1 MAGQAQAGAA
11 GAGTGAEAAAGAGN
25 GGGEGAPA
33 GASRLPG
40 PVRRRRVP
48 TMLQMETAECGAA
61 SLGMILAHYGLW
73 LPLERLREA
82 CHVSRDGSSAAAI
95 LRAARSF
102 GLRAQGWRVEPAAL
116 GQHRLPAIAFWDMNH
131 FVVIEGI
138 GRNRVFINDPAFG
151 PRSVSAEEFD
161 ASFTGI
167 LLTFEPEAAFR
178 PGGIRPGLV
187 RALFPRGPQTRQALV
202 LLAIIAL
209 CSVLPPLFVPAAGR
223 IFADN
228 IMVQHAREW
237 LRPLLVGMVG
247 AALLSAVLSW
257 LNGIVLTRLQRQLG
271 TTSAMQLMVH
281 MLRLPMGFFAQRHV
295 GDVVQRVDAARRLSH
310 TAVVSVSSA
319 LFSMMGA
326 LISAAIMLLYNVPM
340 ALACFAFALVDV
352 VIVWAIAG
360 VRADGVRRVT
370 LQRARLASAALGG
383 IQSIETVKASGGENE
398 LFARVA
404 GAQAALL
411 NMSQQLE
418 RTTVLLGLLPSAV
431 KSLSYAALLGW
442 GAVNVMNGTMTV
454 GILIA
459 FLAVLQAFHTPIEAV
474 MNAIAGFQ
482 ELRGDLERVEDTR
495 RYPVVAALA
504 GDAALSAAWPVHK
517 ARLTGFV
524 RVRDLAFAY
533 PGQPEL
539 LSGID
544 IDLTPG
550 RWVAVV
556 GASGS
561 GKSTLLRLVAGL
573 LAPTTGTVTFD
584 GVSAD
589 RIPRRVVAGS
599 LAFVEQ
605 DVVLFDGT
613 IRDNIALWDS
623 TLDFGRIVAAAEDAA
638 IHGDI
643 LQRRGQYAGP
653 VSEGGLNL
661 SGGQRQRLELARALA
676 VDPAILVLDEATSA
690 LDPVTEAAVLAS
702 LRRRGL
708 TVLATS
714 HRLSTIRDCDE
725 IIVMDK
731 GRIVQRGTHD
741 DLLATP
747 GPYATLV
754 QGE

>member
-1 MAGQAQAGAA
+1 MS
-11 GAGTGAEAAAGAGN
+11 
-25 GGGEGAPA
+25 GGEGADMTASQEEASRNDPGQAPA
-33 GASRLPG
+33 GPARLPR

-61 SLGMILAHYGLW
+61 SLGMVLAYYGLW

-95 LRAARSF
+95 LRAARGF
-102 GLRAQGWRVEPAAL
+102 GLKAQGWRLEPAAL

-131 FVVIEGI
+131 FVVIEGV
-138 GRNRVFINDPAFG
+138 GRNKVFINDPAFG
-151 PRSVSAEEFD
+151 PRAVSAEEFD
-161 ASFTGI
+161 RSFTGI
-167 LLTFEPEAAFR
+167 LLTFEPEEGFH
-178 PGGIRPGLV
+178 PGGERPSLIRS
-187 RALFPRGPQTRQALV
+187 LFPRGPQTRQALT
-202 LLAIIAL
+202 LLGLIAL
-209 CSVLPPLFVPAAGR
+209 CSVLPPIFVPAAGK

-228 IMVQHAREW
+228 IMVQHAHEW

-271 TTSAMQLMVH
+271 TTSALQLMVH
-281 MLRLPMGFFAQRHV
+281 MLRLPMGFFAQRHI
-295 GDVVQRVDAARRLSH
+295 GDIAQRMDAARRLSH
-310 TAVVSVSSA
+310 SAVVSVSSA

-326 LISAAIMLLYNVPM
+326 IISAAIMLLYNVPM

-352 VIVWAIAG
+352 FIVWAIAG

-370 LQRARLASAALGG
+370 LQRAKLASVALGG
-383 IQSIETVKASGGENE
+383 IQSIETVKAAGGENE

-404 GAQAALL
+404 GAQASFL

-418 RTTVLLGLLPSAV
+418 RTTVLLGILPSAV
-431 KSLSYAALLGW
+431 KSLSYAALLCW
-442 GAVNVMNGTMTV
+442 GALNVMNGSMTV

-459 FLAVLQAFHTPIEAV
+459 FLAVLQAFHTPIESV
-474 MNAIAGFQ
+474 MTAIAGFQ

-495 RYPVVAALA
+495 RYPAVAALA
-504 GDAALSAAWPVHK
+504 DDAARSAGWPSDR
-517 ARLTGFV
+517 ARLSGAV
-524 RVRDLAFAY
+524 SIRDLAFSY
-533 PGQPEL
+533 SGQASL

-544 IDLTPG
+544 IDLPPG
-550 RWVAVV
+550 KWVAVV

-561 GKSTLLRLVAGL
+561 GKSTLLRLVTGL
-573 LAPTTGTVTFD
+573 LAPTAGTVCFD
-584 GVSAD
+584 GMEAQY
-589 RIPRRVVAGS
+589 IPRRVLAGS

-613 IRDNIALWDS
+613 IRENIALWDP
-623 TLDFGRIVAAAEDAA
+623 TLDFGRIIAAAQDAA

-643 LQRRGQYAGP
+643 LHRRGQYASP
-653 VSEGGLNL
+653 VAEGGLNL

-676 VDPAILVLDEATSA
+676 GDPAILVLDEATSA
-690 LDPVTEAAVLAS
+690 LDPVTEAEVLAS

-708 TVLATS
+708 TVLLTS

-731 GRIVQRGTHD
+731 GQIVQRGTHD
-741 DLLATP
+741 ELLATP
-747 GPYATLV
+747 GLYTALV
-754 QGE
+754 RGE